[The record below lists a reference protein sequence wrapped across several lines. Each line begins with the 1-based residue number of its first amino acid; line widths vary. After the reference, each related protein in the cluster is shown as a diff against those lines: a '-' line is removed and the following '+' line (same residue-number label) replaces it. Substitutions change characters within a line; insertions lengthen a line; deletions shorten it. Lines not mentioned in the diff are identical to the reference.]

1 MNLIPNSPTWLV
13 LLLFAAL
20 VAAAIEDFIRLKIS
34 NITCLSVLATA
45 LIAMGLNGF
54 PIALWQNAAVFLVLL
69 AAGTPLFAAGK
80 MGGGDVKLL
89 ACLGLWV
96 NINAGVWLL
105 ASALV
110 AGGILALI
118 YIAVRLAQ
126 GVHRGKKYQ
135 SKGIPYGIAIAAGA
149 SLIFAG
155 QFGLMTP
162 KPERHNP
169 LAIPTDLAG

>member
-13 LLLFAAL
+13 LLLSAAL
-20 VAAAIEDFIRLKIS
+20 AAAAIEDFIRLKIS
-34 NITCLSVLATA
+34 NITCLAVLVTA

-54 PIALWQNAAVFLVLL
+54 PLALWQNAAVFLVLL

-96 NINAGVWLL
+96 NINAGVWLV
-105 ASALV
+105 ASALI
-110 AGGILALI
+110 AGGILAVI
-118 YIAVRLAQ
+118 YITVRLAR
-126 GVHRGKKYQ
+126 VRAGKKYQ

-155 QFGLMTP
+155 QFGLLTP
-162 KPERHNP
+162 KPQRHNP
-169 LAIPTDLAG
+169 LAIPTDLTG

>member
-13 LLLFAAL
+13 VLLFAAL
-20 VAAAIEDFIRLKIS
+20 MGAAIEDFVRLKIS
-34 NITCLSVLATA
+34 NITCLFVLVTA

-54 PIALWQNAAVFLVLL
+54 PLALWENAVVFLVLL

-105 ASALV
+105 ASSLI
-110 AGGILALI
+110 AGGILAII
-118 YIAVRLAQ
+118 YILVRLRR
-126 GVHRGKKYQ
+126 GIGLGKKYQ

-155 QFGLMTP
+155 QFGLLTP

-169 LAIPTDLAG
+169 LAIPLS

>member
-34 NITCLSVLATA
+34 NITCLAVLVTA
-45 LIAMGLNGF
+45 LIAMGLNSF
-54 PIALWQNAAVFLVLL
+54 PLALWQNGVVFLAVL
-69 AAGTPLFAAGK
+69 AAGVPLFATGK

-96 NINAGVWLL
+96 NLSDGVWLL
-105 ASALV
+105 ASSLI
-110 AGGILALI
+110 AGGILAII
-118 YIAVRLAQ
+118 YILVRVRQ
-126 GVHRGKKYQ
+126 GAGLGKKYQ

-149 SLIFAG
+149 SLVFAG
-155 QFGLMTP
+155 QFGLLAP

-169 LAIPTDLAG
+169 LAIPLS

>member
-13 LLLFAAL
+13 VLLFAAL
-20 VAAAIEDFIRLKIS
+20 AAAAIEDFIRLKIS
-34 NITCLSVLATA
+34 NFTCLAVLVTA

-54 PIALWQNAAVFLVLL
+54 PLALWQNALVFLVLL

-96 NINAGVWLL
+96 NINAGVWLV
-105 ASALV
+105 ASALI
-110 AGGILALI
+110 AGGILAVI
-118 YIAVRLAQ
+118 YIAVRLAR
-126 GVHRGKKYQ
+126 VRAGKKYQ
-135 SKGIPYGIAIAAGA
+135 SKGIPYGVAIAAGA

-155 QFGLMTP
+155 QFGLLAP

-169 LAIPTDLAG
+169 LAIPLS

>member
-1 MNLIPNSPTWLV
+1 MNLVTNSPTWLV

-34 NITCLSVLATA
+34 NITCLAVLITA

-54 PIALWQNAAVFLVLL
+54 PLSLWQNALVFLALL
-69 AAGTPLFAAGK
+69 AAGMPLFAAGK

-96 NINAGVWLL
+96 NISEGVWLL
-105 ASALV
+105 ASSLI
-110 AGGILALI
+110 AGGILATI
-118 YIAVRLAQ
+118 YIAVRVGQ
-126 GVHRGKKYQ
+126 GARLGKTYQ

-155 QFGLMTP
+155 QFGLLAP
-162 KPERHNP
+162 KPERPNP
-169 LAIPTDLAG
+169 LAIPVS

>member
-13 LLLFAAL
+13 ILLFAAL

-34 NITCLSVLATA
+34 NITCLVVLVTA

-54 PIALWQNAAVFLVLL
+54 PLALWQNALVFAVLL
-69 AAGTPLFAAGK
+69 AAGTPLFATGK

-96 NINAGVWLL
+96 NISAGLWLL
-105 ASALV
+105 ASTLI
-110 AGGILALI
+110 AGGILAVI
-118 YIAVRLAQ
+118 YIAVRVA
-126 GVHRGKKYQ
+126 RGARLGKRYQ

-155 QFGLMTP
+155 QFGLLAP
-162 KPERHNP
+162 KPELHP
-169 LAIPTDLAG
+169 LAIPLS

>member
-1 MNLIPNSPTWLV
+1 MNLMTNSPTWLV

-34 NITCLSVLATA
+34 NITCLAVLITA

-54 PIALWQNAAVFLVLL
+54 PLTLWQNGVVFLVLL

-96 NINAGVWLL
+96 NISGGVWLL
-105 ASALV
+105 ASTLI
-110 AGGILALI
+110 AGGILAVI
-118 YIAVRLAQ
+118 YIAVRVARGARL
-126 GVHRGKKYQ
+126 GKKYQ

-155 QFGLMTP
+155 QFGLLTP
-162 KPERHNP
+162 KPQRHNP

>member
-1 MNLIPNSPTWLV
+1 MNLIQNSPTWLV
-13 LLLFAAL
+13 ILLFAAL
-20 VAAAIEDFIRLKIS
+20 VAAAFEDFIRLKIS
-34 NITCLSVLATA
+34 NFTCLAVLVTA

-54 PIALWQNAAVFLVLL
+54 PLALWQNALVFLVLFG
-69 AAGTPLFAAGK
+69 AGIPLFATGK

-96 NINAGVWLL
+96 NIVSGVWLL
-105 ASALV
+105 ASTLV

-118 YIAVRLAQ
+118 YIAIRVARGVRL
-126 GVHRGKKYQ
+126 GKKYQ

-155 QFGLMTP
+155 QFGLLTP
-162 KPERHNP
+162 KPQRPNP
-169 LAIPTDLAG
+169 LAIPTDIAG

>member
-1 MNLIPNSPTWLV
+1 MNLVPNSPTWLV
-13 LLLFAAL
+13 VLLFAAL

-34 NITCLSVLATA
+34 NITCLAVLAMA

-54 PIALWQNAAVFLVLL
+54 SLALWQNAVVFMVLL
-69 AAGTPLFAAGK
+69 AAGTPLFAAEK

-96 NINAGVWLL
+96 NISAGVWLL
-105 ASALV
+105 ASSLI
-110 AGGILALI
+110 AGGILALT
-118 YIAVRLAQ
+118 YILVRLGQ
-126 GVHRGKKYQ
+126 GIRISKKYQ

-149 SLIFAG
+149 ALIFAG
-155 QFGLMTP
+155 QFGLLAP

-169 LAIPTDLAG
+169 LAIPLS

>member
-1 MNLIPNSPTWLV
+1 MNLIPNSPSWLV
-13 LLLFAAL
+13 FLLFAAL

-34 NITCLSVLATA
+34 NITCLAVLATA

-54 PIALWQNAAVFLVLL
+54 PLTLWQNAVVFLALL
-69 AAGTPLFAAGK
+69 AAGIPLFVAGR

-96 NINAGVWLL
+96 NISAGVWLL
-105 ASALV
+105 ASALI
-110 AGGILALI
+110 AGGILAII
-118 YIAVRLAQ
+118 YITVRLGQ
-126 GVHRGKKYQ
+126 GVRIGKKYQ

-149 SLIFAG
+149 SLVFAG
-155 QFGLMTP
+155 QFGLLAP

-169 LAIPTDLAG
+169 LAIPVS